1 MNLWILPSDRGCE
14 VSALLLPTK
23 SPVNPRG
30 VESANCQTDSWRK
43 CTGLESLVGRA
54 LQHPR
59 TWTHWLQAP
68 SSVLIDKKQR
78 NYWSS
83 ATLKKSESKMMQV
96 IQKQNFLKI
105 WVKYRLLWTLWRI
118 NRLSQMPLWHRFY
131 WNCQQG
137 KRVMQWVAKKRP
149 GWGKW
154 PFALHLGPQSPETPG
169 AGNDQPVEGKGLP
182 SVLSDPTL
190 GL

>member
-1 MNLWILPSDRGCE
+1 MNLWILPSDRGYE

-30 VESANCQTDSWRK
+30 VESANCQTDSCRK

-83 ATLKKSESKMMQV
+83 ATLKKSEAKMMQV
-96 IQKQNFLKI
+96 IQQQNFLKM
-105 WVKYRLLWTLWRI
+105 WVKYRLFWTLCRI

-137 KRVMQWVAKKRP
+137 KRVMRWVAKKKTWMRQVAICFAP
-149 GWGKW
+149 G
-154 PFALHLGPQSPETPG
+154 SPVPR
-169 AGNDQPVEGKGLP
+169 D
-182 SVLSDPTL
+182 SWHR
-190 GL
+190 